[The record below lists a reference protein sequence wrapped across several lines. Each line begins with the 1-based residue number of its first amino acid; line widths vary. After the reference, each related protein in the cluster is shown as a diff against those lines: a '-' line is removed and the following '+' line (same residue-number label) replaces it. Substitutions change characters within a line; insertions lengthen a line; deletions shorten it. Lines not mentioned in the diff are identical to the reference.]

1 MERVQKTLLMFGIP
15 FITLLTLYMARD
27 TDWINLGRGL
37 LGMGDGW
44 MFLPMGLALGSF
56 LGAFAYS
63 GGGGN
68 LNLAQS
74 YYIKEKGFGMGKYGL
89 GIKSLLHGKDS
100 IRIDGNLFRLTPT
113 NLGRWRKW
121 WGLVTREHGIVF
133 WGLGLMTILLLATL
147 SAATASGLETSG
159 GLSFFYAEGVAIG
172 QATHKVVGSIFMV
185 VGALMLFT
193 TQLGVLESATRISSE
208 NFLLLRH
215 SVREMVPSSRTFYTF
230 LWLEI
235 MLGVIYLM
243 VGATEPRA
251 LLTLGAILN
260 AAAMMVTFPLI
271 LTLNMKLPE
280 AIRPSYFRRG
290 MILIAFS
297 FFLYFVYQTILAA
310 F

>member
-1 MERVQKTLLMFGIP
+1 
-15 FITLLTLYMARD
+15 
-27 TDWINLGRGL
+27 
-37 LGMGDGW
+37 
-44 MFLPMGLALGSF
+44 
-56 LGAFAYS
+56 
-63 GGGGN
+63 
-68 LNLAQS
+68 
-74 YYIKEKGFGMGKYGL
+74 
-89 GIKSLLHGKDS
+89 
-100 IRIDGNLFRLTPT
+100 
-113 NLGRWRKW
+113 
-121 WGLVTREHGIVF
+121 
-133 WGLGLMTILLLATL
+133 
-147 SAATASGLETSG
+147 
-159 GLSFFYAEGVAIG
+159 
-172 QATHKVVGSIFMV
+172 MV